1 MCASA
6 SLPVKTV
13 SNFEPR
19 LELAPGNGQHEG
31 YGLAGA
37 AGLLRMEAMTKHRSH
52 YASVR
57 GAVFT
62 HSVQLEHGIDR
73 IVCWRGYAKQAP
85 NSTTFPA
92 SQSSSSRLAF
102 EIVQHGSL
110 EGGRRGLG
118 ELHSVLG
125 EILRY
130 RNAPGAAD
138 PHHLAHQAV
147 KKRPGVGV
155 LKDRAEWPA
164 SRGGCAG

>member
-1 MCASA
+1 MRVTDW
-6 SLPVKTV
+6 PV
-13 SNFEPR
+13 
-19 LELAPGNGQHEG
+19 
-31 YGLAGA
+31 
-37 AGLLRMEAMTKHRSH
+37 LLGFQRMEALTKHRPH

-57 GAVFT
+57 CTVFT

-73 IVCWRGYAKQAP
+73 IVCRRGYAKRAP
-85 NSTTFPA
+85 ELDHLSGEPVEFKPVA
-92 SQSSSSRLAF
+92 AF

-118 ELHSVLG
+118 ELHSVLS

-138 PHHLAHQAV
+138 RDHLAHQTV

-155 LKDRAEWPA
+155 LKDRAEWLA